1 MTINQKLFDSFPKAL
16 DENEFAALLKLISLI
31 SKKNDVLKVEQ
42 DEYNGLFDYGRD
54 RTDKVLTSLVEKKY
68 IAREQ
73 KRDDTGKFTYNEIRI
88 TTDLVK

>member
-1 MTINQKLFDSFPKAL
+1 MTINQKLFDLFPKTL
-16 DENEFAALLKLISLI
+16 DENEFAALIKLISLVAN
-31 SKKNDVLKVEQ
+31 KTDVLKVEQ

-73 KRDDTGKFTYNEIRI
+73 KRDDSGKFTYNEIRI

>member
-1 MTINQKLFDSFPKAL
+1 MTINQKLFDLFPKTL
-16 DENEFAALLKLISLI
+16 DENEFSALIKLISLVAN
-31 SKKNDVLKVEQ
+31 KTDVLKVEQ

-73 KRDDTGKFTYNEIRI
+73 KRDDSGKFTYNEIRI